1 MMIGKIKSAPDVEG
15 FEGGV
20 AEVGGISSGA
30 CKVMTESDM
39 ASSSMLVSGDW
50 PEWVRVN
57 RGTVVSPLGSKA
69 DGVRSR
75 GLSCGSVGNGVA
87 SGSDGDMSFI
97 SVGVEGVREGTGLIP
112 SLSIADLTSCT
123 GADGL

>member
-20 AEVGGISSGA
+20 VVVDGTSSGA
-30 CKVMTESDM
+30 CRVMTESDM
-39 ASSSMLVSGDW
+39 ASSSMLVSGDF
-50 PEWVRVN
+50 PECVRVN
-57 RGTVVSPLGSKA
+57 CGTVVSPLGANA
-69 DGVRSR
+69 DGVRSS
-75 GLSCGSVGNGVA
+75 GLSYGSVGNGVA
-87 SGSDGDMSFI
+87 SGSEGDMSLI
-97 SVGVEGVREGTGLIP
+97 SVGVEGVREGTGLMP